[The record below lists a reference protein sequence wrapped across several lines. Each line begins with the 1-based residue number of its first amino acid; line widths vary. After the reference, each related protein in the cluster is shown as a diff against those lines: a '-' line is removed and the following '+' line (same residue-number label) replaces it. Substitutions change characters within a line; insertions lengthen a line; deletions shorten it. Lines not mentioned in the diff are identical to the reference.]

1 MNIPFLNSESSTD
14 AMSSTFL
21 LGDVGAPF
29 VIGLAAG
36 YFAKKMLR
44 LTLFIGGAAIVAVLV
59 ANNYGI
65 AHVSNDSL
73 QNAANAA
80 TAAAQHSGNF
90 LMERISG
97 IPASKGASATAGFF
111 MGLKIG

>member
-1 MNIPFLNSESSTD
+1 MNINSISSDLSTD
-14 AMSSTFL
+14 MLSSTFL

-44 LTLFIGGAAIVAVLV
+44 ITLFIGGAAIVILLV

-65 AHVSNDSL
+65 THVSTDSL
-73 QNAANAA
+73 QNAASSA
-80 TAAAQHSGNF
+80 TAAAQHSGSF
-90 LMERISG
+90 LLERLSNIT
-97 IPASKGASATAGFF
+97 SKGASASAGFF
-111 MGLKIG
+111 LGLKIG